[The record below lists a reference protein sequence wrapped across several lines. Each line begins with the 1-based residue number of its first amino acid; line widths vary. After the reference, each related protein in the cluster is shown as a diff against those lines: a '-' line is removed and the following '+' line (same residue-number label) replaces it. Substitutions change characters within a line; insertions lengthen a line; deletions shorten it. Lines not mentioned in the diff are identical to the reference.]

1 MLDLLAPD
9 VVRPLGYLSFADAA
23 DLMVLAL
30 VAFGIVL
37 VDRCACYRICC
48 LLAVLDCA
56 YVPVIMP
63 VIRVY
68 SDEKCQFLLR
78 NEFGISNIFDSFS
91 VIGDRT

>member
-9 VVRPLGYLSFADAA
+9 VVRPLGYLCVADAA

-30 VAFGIVL
+30 MAFGIVL
-37 VDRCACYRICC
+37 VDYCAGYRICGF
-48 LLAVLDCA
+48 LAAIDCA

-68 SDEKCQFLLR
+68 SDEKCQILLQ
-78 NEFGISNIFDSFS
+78 NEFGFLIISTVFLL
-91 VIGDRT
+91 